1 MSIKGWTVMFKGQRL
16 QAELLAAILEADG
29 VRAEVLGDTP
39 YGVAIDMTDARLLV
53 PDEQAGHARRLLKE
67 AEDAGETEPEELPED
82 TLEEDV

>member
-1 MSIKGWTVMFKGQRL
+1 MSIKGWTVIFKGQRL

-53 PDEQAGHARRLLKE
+53 LEEQAGHARRLIKQ
-67 AEDAGETEPEELPED
+67 AEESGPEQDEGEPEREAD
-82 TLEEDV
+82 EDV